1 MRSMAAGDAKNR
13 FGELLDSAQREPIS
27 IEKHGRPVAV
37 VVSAEEYKEL
47 EALKLARLRREI
59 QKGLKDIE
67 AGRVVD
73 GRAAIEAL
81 HRRIKP

>member
-81 HRRIKP
+81 RRRLK